1 MKVKVFTP
9 NKNGKIEFSRKE
21 LEVLLDEIYNSGW
34 EDGRNYNGSSWWWTS
49 PTAPPYCTYS
59 DSTGQP
65 SWREYISVTNGTSS
79 TKATTS
85 TTTTDKGITL
95 SSAN

>member
-49 PTAPPYCTYS
+49 PTIPPYYSYS

-65 SWREYISVTNGTSS
+65 SWKQYVSVTNDTSS

-85 TTTTDKGITL
+85 TTTTDKDITI
-95 SSAN
+95 SSTY